1 MPIIATFS
9 EVANTR
15 MLGHEMI
22 TLADYI
28 AETNRVIAEL
38 QETVA
43 ALTIEVNRQRDENEY
58 LAKRIEDD
66 AR

>member
-15 MLGHEMI
+15 VLGHEMI

-28 AETNRVIAEL
+28 AETNRVITEL

-43 ALTIEVNRQRDENEY
+43 ALIIEVNRQKDENEY
-58 LAKRIEDD
+58 LAKRQEND
-66 AR
+66 AK

>member
-1 MPIIATFS
+1 MPVVTFS
-9 EVANTR
+9 EVVRTR
-15 MLGHEMI
+15 TLGPDFL
-22 TLADYI
+22 TLAEWI
-28 AETNRVIAEL
+28 ADMERMVMEL
-38 QETVA
+38 RETVA

>member
-15 MLGHEMI
+15 VLGPDFL

-43 ALTIEVNRQRDENEY
+43 ALTIEVNRQKDENEY
-58 LAKRIEDD
+58 LARRMEND
-66 AR
+66 AK